1 MTRSASMCNHC
12 CYVLAPIMWIA
23 HLLLAS
29 TLKAYHE
36 IIPDNLVGGDWGL
49 TQAGNRAGKTQPS
62 MQMGAHGL
70 ESVFVVTCT
79 EKLDEDFF
87 KWLLE
92 LYPTTKTYPNIRLF
106 RYPAMTSN
114 IRLPFMAT
122 IGACLRF
129 CALLRSEPQQKRN
142 QAVPKKRLFFC
153 RK

>member
-1 MTRSASMCNHC
+1 
-12 CYVLAPIMWIA
+12 
-23 HLLLAS
+23 
-29 TLKAYHE
+29 
-36 IIPDNLVGGDWGL
+36 
-49 TQAGNRAGKTQPS
+49 
-62 MQMGAHGL
+62 MQKGAHGL

-92 LYPTTKTYPNIRLF
+92 LCPTTKTYPNIRLF

-114 IRLPFMAT
+114 IHLPFMAT

-142 QAVPKKRLFFC
+142 RAVPKKRLFSLQETGFC
-153 RK
+153 NIYIYMLYIISYICIYMLCLYIYMCMCIYVYVYIYM

>member
-1 MTRSASMCNHC
+1 MR
-12 CYVLAPIMWIA
+12 
-23 HLLLAS
+23 
-29 TLKAYHE
+29 
-36 IIPDNLVGGDWGL
+36 
-49 TQAGNRAGKTQPS
+49 
-62 MQMGAHGL
+62 MGAHGL

-129 CALLRSEPQQKRN
+129 CALLRSEQQQKRN
-142 QAVPKKRLFFC
+142 QAVPKKRLCFC
-153 RK
+153 RKQSSQTWALVIYIYIYTYIYIHTLDIYIYIYILLYYIIYIYMLCLYIYTYV